1 MEIMERITNNDLFK
15 RLQKAANEHDVT
27 LTYSSKLFYIRVLDY
42 ALTHGEETDEG
53 ISIDL
58 SVKKM
63 AEMADISDRM
73 AEKALKSLSESGVI
87 LRNKVSTRLAFTVF
101 IRSIFEA

>member
-1 MEIMERITNNDLFK
+1 MKRITNNDLFK
-15 RLQKAANEHDVT
+15 RLQKAANDHEVT
-27 LTYSSKLFYIRVLDY
+27 LTYSSKIFYIRILDY
-42 ALTHGEETDEG
+42 ALTHGKDLDEG
-53 ISIDL
+53 ISVDL

-87 LRNKVSTRLAFTVF
+87 LRNKVSTRLAFTIFV
-101 IRSIFEA
+101 RSFYEA